1 MIWRGESI
9 DREKDSVDV
18 TLALGSAPVLRRYS
32 TTGLWPCENRLDGL
46 LASLRPGPAHLV
58 TGDHE
63 ASVVVLVGDVEV
75 GLVLAQVANNVQ
87 PALWVARVMS

>member
-1 MIWRGESI
+1 MVYWH
-9 DREKDSVDV
+9 
-18 TLALGSAPVLRRYS
+18 L
-32 TTGLWPCENRLDGL
+32 LDQ
-46 LASLRPGPAHLV
+46 AHLV

-87 PALWVARVMS
+87 PALCVARVMS